1 MRKRSK
7 KMRATINSNT
17 FYDIFKD
24 KDDILEMMVTSLSNI
39 NIKKVKNNI
48 TCNINNPKKLDYVIW
63 MPEDNVL
70 KIKNI
75 KNNEI
80 LTINLNKKKM

>member
-24 KDDILEMMVTSLSNI
+24 KDDVLEMMVTSLSNI

>member
-1 MRKRSK
+1 
-7 KMRATINSNT
+7 MRATINSNT

-24 KDDILEMMVTSLSNI
+24 KDDVLEMMVTSLSNI

>member
-1 MRKRSK
+1 
-7 KMRATINSNT
+7 
-17 FYDIFKD
+17 
-24 KDDILEMMVTSLSNI
+24 
-39 NIKKVKNNI
+39 
-48 TCNINNPKKLDYVIW
+48 

-80 LTINLNKKKM
+80 LTINLNKKKMW